1 MLNNTVETNRYK
13 KDFKRIKKQ
22 GKDLSYF
29 LNVLTYLINEI
40 PLPTKNKDHQLKGRL
55 KEFRECHI
63 EPDWLLIYKVENDT
77 LILSGMGSHTEL
89 FE

>member
-22 GKDLSYF
+22 GKDFSKF
-29 LNVLTYLINEI
+29 LDVLTYLINEV
-40 PLPTKNKDHQLKGRL
+40 PLPSKNKDHQLKGRL

-63 EPDWLLIYKVENDT
+63 EPDWLLMYKVENDT
-77 LILSGMGSHTEL
+77 LILAGTGSHSEL